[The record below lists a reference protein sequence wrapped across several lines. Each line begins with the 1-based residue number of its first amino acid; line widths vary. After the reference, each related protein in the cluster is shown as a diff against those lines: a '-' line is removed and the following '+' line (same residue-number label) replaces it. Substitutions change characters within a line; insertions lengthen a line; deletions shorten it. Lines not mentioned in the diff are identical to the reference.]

1 MGRRRKRILSLKF
14 HLLRRDDSDA
24 TKRLSSSKL
33 CSNRAEDDR
42 RLPEDQMTI
51 QAATFEDEV
60 PIDDQRK
67 QRSLFCVITII
78 LGVVLLAIHALFAP
92 ILGEPSLPVV
102 LLLGLMLVLR
112 AFEWLWLHKLRRRL
126 TQKETRVENYVS
138 IVSVFL
144 VTALLTYFTNRD
156 ESPYFVLLAIPILQS
171 AYMFGLFVTALT
183 IVAADTMIL
192 LWIWH
197 YYALHPP
204 PRLPEYLEI
213 GILCVVYILMGL
225 LVWFLVNQ
233 LKRNQLQLKVSLESL
248 QATRERLISEEKL
261 AAVGRLASGLA
272 HEIRN
277 PVAMISSSLSTAISP
292 GTDESERE
300 EMFTIA
306 ARESKRLESLTADF
320 LTYARPSP
328 LHRSSVL
335 MNDQLSYIA
344 AATRAHGASRG
355 IAIVSELDNE
365 LSANVDASQIEGA
378 LLNLVLNAIDA
389 TPNGGT
395 VKLNA
400 SLTGNVLKIEVED
413 SGPAIPEADIPRIFE
428 PFFTTKPAGTGL
440 GLAIARRAAIAHG
453 GDLLLSQNRDG
464 CVTFSMTLLGSTV
477 TEK

>member
-1 MGRRRKRILSLKF
+1 MAIR
-14 HLLRRDDSDA
+14 
-24 TKRLSSSKL
+24 
-33 CSNRAEDDR
+33 
-42 RLPEDQMTI
+42 
-51 QAATFEDEV
+51 AATFEDEV
-60 PIDDQRK
+60 PIDDQRR
-67 QRSLFCVITII
+67 QRSLFCFITII
-78 LGVVLLAIHALFAP
+78 LGVVLLAIHALFAR

-102 LLLGLMLVLR
+102 VLLGLMLALR
-112 AFEWLWLHKLRRRL
+112 TFEWLWLHNLSRKL
-126 TQKETRVENYVS
+126 TEKEARVENYVS
-138 IVSVFL
+138 IASTFV

-171 AYMFGLFVTALT
+171 GYMFGLLVTVLT

-197 YYALHPP
+197 YYALYPP
-204 PRLPEYLEI
+204 ARLAEYLEI

-233 LKRNQLQLKVSLESL
+233 LKRNQSMLKNSLESL

-261 AAVGRLASGLA
+261 AAVGRLASGVA

-277 PVAMISSSLSTAISP
+277 PVAMISSSLTTAASP
-292 GTDESERE
+292 GADENERV
-300 EMFTIA
+300 EMFAIA

-328 LHRSSVL
+328 LRRSPVL

-344 AATRAHGASRG
+344 AATRAHAASRG
-355 IAIVSELDNE
+355 VAIVSELENE
-365 LSANVDASQIEGA
+365 ISVDLDAPQIEGA

-395 VKLNA
+395 VTLNA
-400 SLTGNVLKIEVED
+400 SLTGNVLNIEVED
-413 SGPAIPEADIPRIFE
+413 SGPAIPEADLPQIFE

-453 GDLLLSQNRDG
+453 GDLHLSQNRDG

-477 TEK
+477 TGS